1 MCDGSSG
8 SDSDD
13 VLLSGFDEDDD
24 EDDEEFSEFDSE
36 LDEEL

>member
-13 VLLSGFDEDDD
+13 NSLAGFDEDDD